1 MTDPSLA
8 AIHHN
13 MVSAPILQSSENTGK
28 SEPPAG
34 FFRPSGG
41 PACANRPVCVN
52 LWRFENIAG
61 KKKMSLPPKRLLP
74 APSPLYVPPARREG
88 ELWEMAICG
97 ELTDKQPEQIGRLT
111 EVPRGSRGIIY
122 FDSGGGSVYAGLALA
137 TVIRLRGLKTIGVVA
152 GECSSATILPFAAC
166 AERFV
171 TPHSTLLFHPMR
183 WQSEEDVRFEEA
195 VEWARHF
202 KFMEEDTD
210 RLLARLFGVTESKLA
225 EWTRPGRF
233 VTGAELVKAG
243 LAKELD
249 LFAGDLW
256 TQIAGKTK

>member
-1 MTDPSLA
+1 M
-8 AIHHN
+8 
-13 MVSAPILQSSENTGK
+13 SAS
-28 SEPPAG
+28 
-34 FFRPSGG
+34 
-41 PACANRPVCVN
+41 
-52 LWRFENIAG
+52 
-61 KKKMSLPPKRLLP
+61 PKRLLP
-74 APSPLYVPPARREG
+74 APSPLYVPPTRRET

-97 ELTDKQPEQIGRLT
+97 ELTDKQPDQIARLV
-111 EVPRGSRGIIY
+111 ELPRGSRGVIY

-137 TVIRLRGLKTIGVVA
+137 TIMRLRGLRAIGVVA
-152 GECSSATILPFAAC
+152 GECSSAALLPFAAC
-166 AERFV
+166 TERFV

-202 KFMEEDTD
+202 KVMEEDID
-210 RLLARLFGVTESKLA
+210 RLLVRLFKIPEDTLA

-233 VTGAELVKAG
+233 LAGSELVDAG

-256 TQIAGKTK
+256 SQIT